1 MYGMGEFTFVGYLV
15 QKANNAML
23 VFVPDDIPDEEQDK
37 LPEEGVFL
45 KATLQDNAFVGGAG
59 VEGLVQGK
67 MIYGEGRLTLTE
79 DKLPKVLL
87 KTLLVFWR
95 IAKDITLPPFLL
107 ETFLAEVGVT
117 SHLRKLPKGMKA
129 SKKQKLLAA
138 KEGIVLPKG
147 YTYVTEH
154 VRKIE
159 KEVNALEEEQD
170 AK

>member
-1 MYGMGEFTFVGYLV
+1 MYGMGEYTFVGYMV
-15 QKANNAML
+15 QKANNVML

-37 LPEEGVFL
+37 LPEAGVFL
-45 KATLQDNAFVGGAG
+45 KATLQDKTFVGGAG
-59 VEGLVQGK
+59 EEGLVQGK
-67 MIYGEGRLTLTE
+67 MIYGEGRLTLSE

-95 IAKDITLPPFLL
+95 VADGIALPPFLL

-138 KEGIVLPKG
+138 KEGIILPKG
-147 YTYVTEH
+147 YTYVSEH
-154 VRKIE
+154 ARKYEITK
-159 KEVNALEEEQD
+159 KEQGSSQ
-170 AK
+170 